1 MHRQQQRTMT
11 MTTQETIKL
20 NKEVTKIIALFRDD
34 KNSGYTLLSAKQET
48 KLIVRIQEI
57 ERKLNT
63 TIVIDG
69 IYNHNQGY

>member
-1 MHRQQQRTMT
+1 

-20 NKEVTKIIALFRDD
+20 NKEVTEIISLFKEDRD
-34 KNSGYTLLSAKQET
+34 SGYTLISAKQET

-63 TIVIDG
+63 TIVISG
-69 IYNHNQGY
+69 IYNHKQGY

>member
-1 MHRQQQRTMT
+1 

-20 NKEVTKIIALFRDD
+20 NKEITKIIALFRDD

-69 IYNHNQGY
+69 IYNHKQGC

>member
-1 MHRQQQRTMT
+1 

-20 NKEVTKIIALFRDD
+20 NKEITKIIALFRDD

-57 ERKLNT
+57 ERKPVSYTHLT
-63 TIVIDG
+63 LPTIRSV
-69 IYNHNQGY
+69 

>member
-1 MHRQQQRTMT
+1 

-20 NKEVTKIIALFRDD
+20 NKEITKIIGLFEDD
-34 KNSGYTLLSAKQET
+34 KNSGYTLLSENQET

-63 TIVIDG
+63 IIVIDG
-69 IYNHNQGY
+69 IYNHKQGY

>member
-1 MHRQQQRTMT
+1 

-20 NKEVTKIIALFRDD
+20 NKEVTEIIALFREDR
-34 KNSGYTLLSAKQET
+34 NSGYTLISSKQET

-63 TIVIDG
+63 IIVIDG
-69 IYNHNQGY
+69 IYNHKQGY